1 MADNGFGNWDGE
13 DGHQEDEDEHG
24 DDLGPHE
31 TGLVVE
37 PAVVVVTV
45 LVIQRKVSNQAITDK
60 VKMLKDKTNAWR
72 KLLAE
77 P

>member
-1 MADNGFGNWDGE
+1 MADNGFGNWDDHDGE

-31 TGLVVE
+31 TGLVVQ

-45 LVIQRKVSNQAITDK
+45 LVNPKKGIKSGNYRQS
-60 VKMLKDKTNAWR
+60 
-72 KLLAE
+72 
-77 P
+77 